1 MAAFSSSSSSSSS
14 STVRHCLRSSSLQP
28 VACNYRHRSI
38 ESWSRSSRHRRVLS
52 AATTQHAVAPLLQR
66 QQQQGLLRSRA
77 GIIVA
82 AGRPRKQQQPQPGP
96 DDEPQLDVDD
106 VMYGTEDMEG
116 EEGLQDHEEDEDEG
130 AEAAGPIG
138 LDDSPR
144 RIVYLDDAEE
154 FDDEDYEFGDEEE
167 DQEEEAEG
175 GGADEELE
183 GWDAALSNFD
193 TAQDAAA
200 PAAPTK
206 EEREAAAARAMVRF
220 EEAEVEGDDG
230 PILEVLPAPVPEQ
243 WRPKTFDEQTVELA
257 PADKEA
263 LARNRQGYA
272 VFPMANMELLVSE
285 LPDGRLCLADAFVL
299 NTFDE
304 LFSRPRIS
312 DEVPH
317 APRMFQLLP
326 WEHTNTGDTLK
337 RIDRKVTLMRMYF
350 VGLSNT
356 EPYQVDMKEVFSF
369 DCIERSLVRHKVTT
383 LGENHVDPVLR
394 IREDGIFIEDAA
406 RVPGMAFVAEGFAG
420 HPEEQY
426 TDPDK
431 QFNIRDYVRMG
442 MWPEP
447 GLGDEERALL
457 PALAAADE
465 AAQQEAIEERLEEL
479 ELMEELDDMPDVPAV
494 DMV

>member
-1 MAAFSSSSSSSSS
+1 M
-14 STVRHCLRSSSLQP
+14 
-28 VACNYRHRSI
+28 
-38 ESWSRSSRHRRVLS
+38 
-52 AATTQHAVAPLLQR
+52 
-66 QQQQGLLRSRA
+66 
-77 GIIVA
+77 
-82 AGRPRKQQQPQPGP
+82 
-96 DDEPQLDVDD
+96 DD
-106 VMYGTEDMEG
+106 VMYGTEDDEG
-116 EEGLQDHEEDEDEG
+116 EEGMQDVEEAEEDG
-130 AEAAGPIG
+130 GEAAGAMG

-144 RIVYLDDAEE
+144 RITYLDDAEE
-154 FDDEDYEFGDEEE
+154 FGEEDYEFGDEDE
-167 DQEEEAEG
+167 DEAAEAEG
-175 GGADEELE
+175 VDAELGGWGADAELE

-200 PAAPTK
+200 PAVPTK

-220 EEAEVEGDDG
+220 EEAAADDEDA
-230 PILEVLPAPVPEQ
+230 PTLEVVPAPVPEQ
-243 WRPKTFDEQTVELA
+243 WRPKTFDEQTVQLA

-272 VFPMANMELLVSE
+272 VFPMDGMELLVNE
-285 LPDGRLCLADAFVL
+285 LPDGRMVLADCFVL
-299 NTFDE
+299 STFDE
-304 LFSRPRIS
+304 LFSRPAIS
-312 DEVPH
+312 DEVPRE
-317 APRMFQLLP
+317 PRLFQLLP
-326 WEHTNTGDTLK
+326 WEHTKTGDTLK
-337 RIDRKVTLMRMYF
+337 RIDPKVTLMRMYF
-350 VGLSNT
+350 VGVSSM
-356 EPYQVDMKEVFSF
+356 EPYQVDMSQVYSF
-369 DCIERSLVRHKVTT
+369 DCLERSFVRHSVTT

-406 RVPGMAFVAEGFAG
+406 AVPGMALVAEGFAG

-442 MWPEP
+442 LWPEP
-447 GLGDEERALL
+447 GLLEGEQEAL